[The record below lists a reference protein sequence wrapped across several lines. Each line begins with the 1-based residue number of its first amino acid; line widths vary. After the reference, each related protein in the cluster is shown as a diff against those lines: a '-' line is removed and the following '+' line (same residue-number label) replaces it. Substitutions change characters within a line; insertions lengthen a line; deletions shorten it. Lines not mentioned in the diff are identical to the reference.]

1 MQATLIRGVLLLA
14 SLSFQAG
21 AAELVLQPVK
31 VAPNVY
37 AVIGDLGP
45 QTHANKGF
53 NNNLGF
59 VVTTDGVLVINSGPS
74 VKVAKALHA
83 AIQKITKQPV
93 KWVVNGNSQSHY
105 WLGNTYFKNLNI
117 PILAHR
123 EAGRLMQEMGAT
135 QLQSAKNLLKEQAEL
150 TNLVYPSELLQDKRS
165 IKLGDT
171 VIEILYFGPA
181 HTAGDMVV
189 WLPQQKVLFA
199 GDIVFTQ
206 RMLGVIPVGN
216 SVGWVKAFDQAMTL
230 QPRLIVPGHGQPT
243 DIKKATRDTKDYL
256 AYLRSEVKK
265 ILDKNGSLQ
274 DAVEKIDQSKFKY
287 LLNFDLLAKRNVNQ
301 VYTEMELEA
310 F

>member
-1 MQATLIRGVLLLA
+1 
-14 SLSFQAG
+14 
-21 AAELVLQPVK
+21 
-31 VAPNVY
+31 
-37 AVIGDLGP
+37 
-45 QTHANKGF
+45 
-53 NNNLGF
+53 
-59 VVTTDGVLVINSGPS
+59 
-74 VKVAKALHA
+74 
-83 AIQKITKQPV
+83 
-93 KWVVNGNSQSHY
+93 
-105 WLGNTYFKNLNI
+105 
-117 PILAHR
+117 
-123 EAGRLMQEMGAT
+123 MQEMGAA

-150 TNLVYPSELLQDKRS
+150 TNLAYPSELLQDKRS

-171 VIEILYFGPA
+171 VIEILHFGPA

-216 SVGWVKAFDQAMTL
+216 SAGWVKAFDQAMAL
-230 QPRLIVPGHGQPT
+230 QPGVIVPGHGQPT

-256 AYLRSEVKK
+256 VYLRSEVKK

-301 VYTEMELEA
+301 IYTEMELEA